1 MVVMEEEELR
11 RIYRDGDDVGY
22 LQGRRGVS
30 VDDLFEER
38 WLCPFRVPRELDEVI
53 LVGSQQ
59 IGSLR
64 SF

>member
-30 VDDLFEER
+30 VDDLFEEG
-38 WLCPFRVPRELDEVI
+38 WLCRFEFQ
-53 LVGSQQ
+53 GSWM
-59 IGSLR
+59 R
-64 SF
+64 